1 MFMAKRE
8 EPVDMRDLLKQDEK
22 KDIESAVYEVLKDLN
37 NTNKKDILT
46 ELSESDI
53 KLIMRL
59 NMLSQMRKKK
69 IYKDITELFM
79 LLRISKARKSRL
91 EILKAIKNAN
101 PESSMKDKMNNFR
114 TLLS

>member
-1 MFMAKRE
+1 MKIKKDEM
-8 EPVDMRDLLKQDEK
+8 DMRELLQQEDK

-37 NTNKKDILT
+37 NPVKRQILT

-53 KLIMRL
+53 KIIMRL
-59 NMLSQMRKKK
+59 NMISEMRNKK

-79 LLRISKARKSRL
+79 LLRISKTRKSRL

-101 PESSMKDKMNNFR
+101 PESSMKDKMQNFR